1 MKKVGFISLGCPK
14 NLVDSEVMMGLLQ
27 QNGYVLTPQADE
39 AEVLVVN
46 TCSFIESARRESIDT
61 ILEMAELKKSGK
73 AQRLIVAGCMVERH
87 RAEIQ
92 AEIPEV
98 DALVGLNELESIL
111 GVCADAPAAP
121 AALLPVLPAD
131 FFDVRPTAPYLY
143 DHLTPRLLATPKY
156 SAYIKIAE
164 GCDLPCTFCIIPTF
178 RGKFRSRRFESV
190 IAEAERLAANGV
202 REITLIGQTTTSYGE
217 DLGLKDGLSQLL
229 ERLAAI
235 DGLTW
240 IRTLYCYPNRVTPRL
255 LETIAAHPRLC
266 KYIDMPLQH
275 ASAAV
280 LKRMKRGG
288 SADIFLKLLERI
300 RATIPGVSLRTTFI
314 LGFPGETEADFE
326 ELCAFV
332 REAKFD
338 WLGSFPYSD
347 EDRSQSFQLDAKVP
361 AAVIRRRQRAL
372 MALQRPISR
381 LRQRSLL
388 GRRLPILIEGP
399 AAESDLLWQGRL
411 ASQAPDIDGKV
422 LLTEFPEDVAP
433 EVGSFGTVEITGA
446 QDYDLL
452 GRLVEV

>member
-27 QNGYVLTPQADE
+27 QNGYTLTPQAEE
-39 AEVLVVN
+39 ADVLVVN
-46 TCSFIESARRESIDT
+46 TCSFIESARQESIDT
-61 ILEMAELKKSGK
+61 IIEMAELKKSGK
-73 AQRLIVAGCMVERH
+73 AQRLIVAGCMVERY

-92 AEIPEV
+92 SEIPEV
-98 DALVGLNELESIL
+98 DALVGLNELERIL
-111 GVCADAPAAP
+111 GAVTPLGSSP
-121 AALLPVLPAD
+121 LLPVLPAD
-131 FFDVRPTAPYLY
+131 FFDSTPTAPYLY

-190 IAEAERLAANGV
+190 IAEAERLAASGV

-217 DLGLKDGLSQLL
+217 DLGLKDGLAQLL
-229 ERLAAI
+229 ERLAVVE
-235 DGLTW
+235 GLSW
-240 IRTLYCYPNRVTPRL
+240 VRTLYCYPNRVTPRL

-275 ASAAV
+275 ASATV

-288 SADIFLKLLERI
+288 SGDIFLKLLERI

-314 LGFPGETEADFE
+314 VGFPGETESDFE
-326 ELCAFV
+326 TLCDFV

-338 WLGSFPYSD
+338 WLGTFPYSD
-347 EDRSQSFQLDAKVP
+347 EDRSQSHQLDAKVP
-361 AAVIRRRQRAL
+361 AAVIRQRQRTL
-372 MALQRPISR
+372 MALQKPISR
-381 LRQRSLL
+381 ARRRAML
-388 GRRLPILIEGP
+388 GQRLPILIEGP
-399 AAESDLLWQGRL
+399 STESDLLWQGRL

-422 LLTEFPEDVAP
+422 LLTEFPDDQPLAA
-433 EVGSFGTVEITGA
+433 GSFGIVEITGA
-446 QDYDLL
+446 QDYDLV
-452 GRLVEV
+452 GRVVENS

>member
-1 MKKVGFISLGCPK
+1 
-14 NLVDSEVMMGLLQ
+14 MGLLQ
-27 QNGYVLTPQADE
+27 QNGYVLTPQAED
-39 AEVLVVN
+39 ADVLVVN
-46 TCSFIESARRESIDT
+46 TCSFIESARRESVDT

-73 AQRLIVAGCMVERH
+73 ARKLIVAGCMVERH

-98 DALVGLNELESIL
+98 DALVGLNELERIL
-111 GVCADAPAAP
+111 GVCADVPTGP
-121 AALLPVLPAD
+121 AALLPVLPTD
-131 FFDVRPTAPYLY
+131 FFDVRPSAPYLY

-217 DLGLKDGLSQLL
+217 DLGLKDGLSHLL

-235 DGLTW
+235 EGLTW

-288 SADIFLKLLERI
+288 SAAIFLKLLERI

-388 GRRLPILIEGP
+388 GSRLPILIEGP